1 MHNIIR
7 YVSADVHPFQIAFF
21 RNVFGV
27 LVFVPWLATVGF
39 GTLRTERIWTHVARG
54 AANAMSMLAWFS
66 ALALIP
72 VANATSLSLVG
83 PVFVTLGAVL
93 VFKERV
99 GAHRWIGVMVGILG
113 ALIIVRPGFVQVG
126 IAPILILCAAVCVS
140 VSKLIAKS
148 LARTDSTPTI
158 VAYLTFLMMMFT
170 LVPALFVWQPIAIS
184 QLALLAV
191 VGAFGTTGHLCFI
204 KAYKL
209 ADVSLVEPVMFMR
222 VIFAAFIGLI
232 LFAEFPDAWTW
243 IGAAVIVTGNTY
255 MAQREA
261 VRAQH
266 TAETLP

>member
-21 RNVFGV
+21 RNLFGV

-39 GTLRTERIWTHVARG
+39 STLRTERIWTHVARG
-54 AANAMSMLAWFS
+54 AANSLSMLAWFS

-93 VFKERV
+93 VFKEKV
-99 GAHRWIGVMVGILG
+99 GPHRWLGVIVGILG
-113 ALIIVRPGFVQVG
+113 ALIIVRPGFVSVG
-126 IAPILILCAAVCVS
+126 IAPALILFATFCVS

-158 VAYLTFLMMMFT
+158 VAYLTFLMMVFT
-170 LVPALFVWQPIAIS
+170 LIPALFVWEPVGLRYI
-184 QLALLAV
+184 ALLAV
-191 VGAFGTTGHLCFI
+191 VGTFGTTGHLFFI

-232 LFAEFPDAWTW
+232 VFAEFPDIWTW
-243 IGAAVIVTGNTY
+243 VGAAVIVGGNTY
-255 MAQREA
+255 MARREA
-261 VRAQH
+261 VKAQH